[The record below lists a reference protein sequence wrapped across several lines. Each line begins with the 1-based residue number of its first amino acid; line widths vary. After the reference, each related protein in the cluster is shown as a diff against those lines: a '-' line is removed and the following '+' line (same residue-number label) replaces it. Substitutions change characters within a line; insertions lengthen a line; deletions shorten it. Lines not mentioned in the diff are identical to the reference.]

1 MSKDKQELLPSFW
14 AGDEVQVD
22 PGPPRL
28 FAQRDDKTFA
38 VVLGSGAVAPNPY
51 RNGPAGTVV
60 VNKQP
65 YLIDAGEGVWRGL
78 AKAGFEHGGL
88 LADSL
93 DPTKFTKLFLTHLH
107 SDHTVGLAALIFLP
121 WPYGR
126 SEPLTIYGPIGTKRL
141 VESITDGYQAD
152 IDERLHGPEGEAK
165 TRTGWKTIVHEIAEQ
180 GQVYEDENVKVE
192 AFHHPH
198 GSFKQNFTY
207 RFTSQ
212 DKTIVWSGD
221 GRVSDAFFE
230 ASKNAD
236 VLFCELTTVD
246 HLSNA
251 IWGGS
256 SFEQKQKIIW
266 SYHMKPKELAQFAS
280 DAKVKKVVL
289 IHECN
294 YSVPYENEALL
305 EELKRDYS
313 GEAYSSR
320 DADVF

>member
-1 MSKDKQELLPSFW
+1 MSTNKQEFIHPFW

-28 FAQRDDKTFA
+28 FAARDANTFA

-51 RNGPAGTVV
+51 RNGPAGAVV

-65 YLIDAGEGVWRGL
+65 YLIDAGEGVWRGFTRAAL
-78 AKAGFEHGGL
+78 AHDGL
-88 LADSL
+88 LVDSL
-93 DPTKFTKLFLTHLH
+93 QPTKITKVFLTHLH
-107 SDHTVGLAALIFLP
+107 CDHTVGLPSLMFLP
-121 WPYGR
+121 GTYGR

-141 VESITDGYQAD
+141 VESLMDAYHAD
-152 IDERLHGPEGEAK
+152 IHERLHGPEGEAK
-165 TRTGWKTIVHEIAEQ
+165 HPDAWKAIVHEIAEP

-192 AFHHPH
+192 AYHHPH
-198 GSFKQNFTY
+198 GSFAQNFAY
-207 RFTSQ
+207 RFSTN
-212 DKTIVWSGD
+212 DKIIVWSGD
-221 GRVSDAFFE
+221 GRISDDFLE

-251 IWGGS
+251 VWGGS

-266 SYHMKPKELAQFAS
+266 SYHMKPQELAQFAS
-280 DAKVKKVVL
+280 DANVKQLVL

-294 YSVPYENEALL
+294 YSVPYRDEALL
-305 EELKRDYS
+305 EELKRDYP
-313 GEAYSSR
+313 GDAYSSR
-320 DADVF
+320 DADIY